1 MHVFCHMRVGNF
13 LKGPDHTH
21 GLVSKRNQSFLWI
34 LRMIDYCVIFLY
46 LFCYYILYWKIVILR
61 SIQDL
66 RKAYPIF
73 FLVVNIQFFF
83 LVVTGMFN
91 SILAHNKLSLLAT
104 YHAIN
109 QYHILCISDT
119 YLGSSV
125 SVDENIL
132 SLQGYNLLRSYHLDD
147 VKREGICM
155 YFEENQS
162 TRRIL
167 IYLIF
172 LSVWCVKF
180 SYKGIKAVLLWVT
193 DPQVIHQLSEITFYQ
208 DLSNCVMILRLLNHP
223 S

>member
-1 MHVFCHMRVGNF
+1 M
-13 LKGPDHTH
+13 
-21 GLVSKRNQSFLWI
+21 
-34 LRMIDYCVIFLY
+34 
-46 LFCYYILYWKIVILR
+46 LR
-61 SIQDL
+61 SIQGL

-73 FLVVNIQFFF
+73 FLVVNIHFF

-104 YHAIN
+104 YNAIN
-109 QYHILCISDT
+109 QYRILSISDT

-155 YFEENQS
+155 CFEENQS

-172 LSVWCVKF
+172 LSVWCVKL

-208 DLSNCVMILRLLNHP
+208 DLSNCLMILRILNHL